1 MADEMKIEY
10 MALSEL
16 LRTERNPKKHDLP
29 ALRASMLRWGFTQPL
44 AIDERTKKIVEG
56 HGRIEVLQAMKQAG
70 GKPPLRVTAKAK
82 EWMVPVVRGLSFAND
97 QEAEAYLIA
106 ANQLTTA
113 GGWDDQLLGSML
125 AQLQQAN
132 VSFEGL
138 GFDHST
144 ITSMLSSFAP
154 AAESLANMPVPPA
167 PSFTAPPALAEGAN
181 ATAVAGE
188 PPPAITPAAAVTS
201 DGQFSPPP
209 TSMPIL
215 GEGQTAADAGVL
227 DPTTRIESEHA
238 PKVMRTILIGR
249 HHIPCSAEE
258 SARLDTFITK
268 WMDRTGSLYGF
279 FTAHL
284 YEPADDM

>member
-29 ALRASMLRWGFTQPL
+29 ALRASMLRWGFAQPL

-138 GFDHST
+138 GFDQGT

-154 AAESLANMPVPPA
+154 SAEQLASMPMPVAPSFASPPA
-167 PSFTAPPALAEGAN
+167 PVP
-181 ATAVAGE
+181 VIGE
-188 PPPAITPAAAVTS
+188 LPPAITPAAAVTS
-201 DGQFSPPP
+201 IPEIVRRHYVSSSVFRGLLAQAALAGAATGETTVTRPAPTCFAKAHSWWHPASPFRTVSSLSRLP
-209 TSMPIL
+209 TR
-215 GEGQTAADAGVL
+215 
-227 DPTTRIESEHA
+227 TR
-238 PKVMRTILIGR
+238 
-249 HHIPCSAEE
+249 
-258 SARLDTFITK
+258 
-268 WMDRTGSLYGF
+268 
-279 FTAHL
+279 
-284 YEPADDM
+284 